1 MKLSRFSILCCI
13 TLIPL
18 LGCKDVDLQ
27 QVASAIEQYQQLEQ
41 GQGVLDRQTVVAGL
55 KQALEVGTNNSVT
68 KTSKTGGFSN
78 DPVIK
83 ILVPEQMSK
92 LAKNMRRYGF
102 GEHVDRFEAQMN
114 RSAELASVEAKS
126 LFIDSIS
133 NMSIG
138 DAWAILKGPENAA
151 TQYFRQNTESKLRQ
165 RFKPVI
171 SNSMAKVGFYSDYRK
186 LLETYQSLPL
196 VEKPN
201 LDIEHYILQKT
212 LDGLFFKVEEEEIKI
227 RRNPAARVTELLQ
240 KVFSNQ

>member
-1 MKLSRFSILCCI
+1 MLGCL

-27 QVASAIEQYQQLEQ
+27 QVASALEQYQQLEQ
-41 GQGVLDRQTVVAGL
+41 GEAGLNRQTVVAGL
-55 KQALEVGTNNSVT
+55 KQALEVGTDNSVA
-68 KTSKTGGFSN
+68 KTSKSGGFSN

-83 ILVPEQMSK
+83 ILVPEKMSK

-102 GEHVDRFEAQMN
+102 GKHVDRFESQMN
-114 RSAELASVEAKS
+114 RSAEVASAEAKS
-126 LFIDSIS
+126 LFVDSIS
-133 NMSIG
+133 SMSIG
-138 DAWAILKGPENAA
+138 DAWSILKGPDNAA

-165 RFKPVI
+165 RFKPII
-171 SNSMAKVGFYSDYRK
+171 SNSMGKVGFYSDYQK

-212 LDGLFFKVEEEEIKI
+212 LDGLFLKVAEEEMKI
-227 RRNPAARVTELLQ
+227 RRDPAARVTELLQ
-240 KVFSNQ
+240 RVFSNQ